1 MFAKRQNLEIKCLEK
16 AKVRNSGVWKKPKF
30 RIPMFGKSQNLEL
43 QCMEKPKFRILMFVK
58 RQI

>member
-30 RIPMFGKSQNLEL
+30 RIAKYGKA
-43 QCMEKPKFRILMFVK
+43 KV
-58 RQI
+58 